1 MFSPTSASVQPKPNW
16 SSSSPVPAPSILLVE
31 DDPDLN
37 LQLTRLLKEQR
48 YQVISMFCG
57 DEAVKV
63 FQQQDFDLVILDVNL
78 PNLDGFEVLNVIRSQ
93 SQTPVVMLTAF
104 GAEEYRIQGL
114 KCGADD
120 YITKPCNFTEVS
132 LRIEAILRRTQL
144 IKQPNS
150 ATQLSERELL
160 LDKQTHTVTIHHR
173 PEMDPI
179 QLTPIQFKLLWTLI
193 EHREEV
199 LSKPFLYQT
208 VLERQFSQY
217 DRALDMHLSR
227 VRKRLIA
234 EGMSNDRI
242 QTVHGKGYIFK

>member
-1 MFSPTSASVQPKPNW
+1 MFSPTSATSTSHQNW
-16 SSSSPVPAPSILLVE
+16 SSSAPSTVPSILLVE

-37 LQLTRLLKEQR
+37 LQLTELLKEQG
-48 YQVISMFCG
+48 YNVSSMYSG
-57 DEAVKV
+57 DDGVSA
-63 FQQQDFDLVILDVNL
+63 FHQQTFDLVILDVNL

-93 SQTPVVMLTAF
+93 SQTPVVMLTAY

-132 LRIEAILRRTQL
+132 LRVEAILRRTQL
-144 IKQPNS
+144 IQQPNS
-150 ATQLSERELL
+150 ATKLSDRELL
-160 LDKQTHTVTIHHR
+160 LSKQTHSVTLHHR
-173 PEMDPI
+173 PEMEPV

-193 EHREEV
+193 EHRGEV

>member
-1 MFSPTSASVQPKPNW
+1 MFSPTSVNVQHQNHW
-16 SSSSPVPAPSILLVE
+16 SSNSSTPIQSILLVE

-37 LQLTRLLKEQR
+37 LQLTGLLKEQK
-48 YQVISMFCG
+48 YHVISMFSG
-57 DEAVKV
+57 DGGVNA
-63 FQQQDFDLVILDVNL
+63 FQQQSFDLVILDVNL

-93 SQTPVVMLTAF
+93 SQTPVVMLTAY

-144 IKQPNS
+144 IKQTNS
-150 ATQLSERELL
+150 ASHLSDRELL
-160 LDKQTHTVTIHHR
+160 LDKQTHTVTLHHR
-173 PEMDPI
+173 LDMEPI
-179 QLTPIQFKLLWTLI
+179 RLTPIQFKLLWTLI
-193 EHREEV
+193 ENREEV
-199 LSKPFLYQT
+199 LTKPFLYQS

>member
-1 MFSPTSASVQPKPNW
+1 MFSPILSDIHTKPFR
-16 SSSSPVPAPSILLVE
+16 SSSTPSPAPSILLAE

-37 LQLTRLLKEQR
+37 LQLTELLKAQC
-48 YQVISMFCG
+48 YNVVSMLEG
-57 DEAVKV
+57 DTALKA
-63 FQQQDFDLVILDVNL
+63 FQQQTFDLVILDVNL

-93 SQTPVVMLTAF
+93 SQTPVVMLTAY

-144 IKQPNS
+144 IQQPNS
-150 ATQLSERELL
+150 PTQLSERELL
-160 LDKQTHTVTIHHR
+160 LDKQNHTVNIHRR
-173 PEMDPI
+173 PEMTPI
-179 QLTPIQFKLLWTLI
+179 QLTPIQFKLLWTLV